1 MTDDT
6 KPDIDDRRHALITLN
21 AAMGHLEDSLKTSD
35 FTNMQISKATDLVTE
50 ALCDLN
56 KDELDKIDT
65 KICKPYPYAQK
76 KRKTFFE
83 QYPPIKK

>member
-1 MTDDT
+1 M
-6 KPDIDDRRHALITLN
+6 KPSIYDRRHALIILN
-21 AAMGHLEDSLKTSD
+21 AAMGHLEDSLKESEYIEAR
-35 FTNMQISKATDLVTE
+35 ISKATDLVTE

-56 KDELDKIDT
+56 KHELDKIDT

-76 KRKTFFE
+76 IRPTFFG

>member
-1 MTDDT
+1 MTGEHC
-6 KPDIDDRRHALITLN
+6 DII
-21 AAMGHLEDSLKTSD
+21 
-35 FTNMQISKATDLVTE
+35 
-50 ALCDLN
+50 N

-76 KRKTFFE
+76 TRKTFFE

>member
-1 MTDDT
+1 M
-6 KPDIDDRRHALITLN
+6 KPSIDDRRHALIILN

-35 FTNMQISKATDLVTE
+35 FTEMQTSKATDLVTE

-65 KICKPYPYAQK
+65 KICKPYPYSQK
-76 KRKTFFE
+76 TRPILFRK
-83 QYPPIKK
+83 YPPINK

>member
-1 MTDDT
+1 M
-6 KPDIDDRRHALITLN
+6 KPSADDRQHALIILN
-21 AAMGHLEDSLKTSD
+21 AAMGHLEDSLKKSEYTEGQ
-35 FTNMQISKATDLVTE
+35 TSKATDLVTE

-56 KDELDKIDT
+56 KHELDKIYT

-76 KRKTFFE
+76 TRPTFFE